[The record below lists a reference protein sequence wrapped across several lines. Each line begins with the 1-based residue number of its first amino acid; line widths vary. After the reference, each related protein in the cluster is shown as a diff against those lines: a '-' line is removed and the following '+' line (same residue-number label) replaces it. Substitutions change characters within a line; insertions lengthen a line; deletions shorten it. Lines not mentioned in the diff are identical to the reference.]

1 MKEVV
6 EEPTVEEPIVEM
18 PIVEEPIVEQVS
30 EPELVEVKEADP
42 LPEKKQMVDVALS
55 VH

>member
-6 EEPTVEEPIVEM
+6 KEPIVED
-18 PIVEEPIVEQVS
+18 PIVEEPIDELVL
-30 EPELVEVKEADP
+30 EPELVEVEEAVP
-42 LPEKKQMVDVALS
+42 LPAKKQMVDVALS